1 MGSCRTSSQDTVRE
15 KYDTEAESYSRG
27 SNQFVTAIRS
37 FPILSFLLFA
47 GCAANSGVEVVGD
60 NFETPQPA
68 KKLVIAHR
76 GASGYLP
83 EHTIA
88 AKAMA
93 YAQGADYIEQDLV
106 MTKDD
111 RLVVLHDRHLDTVTD
126 VASVFPGRARDDGRY
141 YVIDFTLDEI
151 RQLSVSERFELE
163 DRVATPVFKDRF
175 PLWKSSFR
183 VHTFSEE
190 IELIQGLNKSTG
202 KSVGLYPEIKSPAFH
217 RDEGKDI
224 ASAALD
230 VLSEYGY
237 TSQSDDVFLQCFD
250 PYELQ
255 RIHADL
261 MPAKEMD
268 LLLIQLIAAS
278 EEYQSLL
285 SADGMKQ
292 LATFVDGI
300 GPSALLLVEKDST
313 ASGIRTTG
321 LTAFAHAAGLKVHP
335 YTFRRERDQ
344 MPPYAKDYDDL
355 LTIFFDEV
363 GVDGVFTDFPDLTVQ
378 FLENRR

>member
-1 MGSCRTSSQDTVRE
+1 LFG
-15 KYDTEAESYSRG
+15 
-27 SNQFVTAIRS
+27 
-37 FPILSFLLFA
+37 LLLA
-47 GCAANSGVEVVGD
+47 GCAANAGLDPGSD
-60 NFETPQPA
+60 DRETIQSA

-106 MTKDD
+106 MTKDEQ
-111 RLVVLHDRHLDTVTD
+111 LVVLHDRHLDTVSD
-126 VASVFPGRARDDGRY
+126 VASVFPGRERDDGRF

-151 RQLSVSERFELE
+151 RQLSVTERFKIE
-163 DRVATPVFKDRF
+163 DGARTPVFKDRF

-190 IELIQGLNKSTG
+190 IELIQGLNQSTG

-230 VLSEYGY
+230 VLKRYGY
-237 TSQSDDVFLQCFD
+237 TARSDRVFLQCFD

-255 RIHADL
+255 RIHGEL
-261 MPAKEMD
+261 MPAKNMD
-268 LLLIQLIAAS
+268 LSLVQLIGTA
-278 EEYQSLL
+278 EEFRSLL
-285 SADGMKQ
+285 SAGGMKQ

-300 GPSALLLVEKDST
+300 GPSALLLIEKGST
-313 ASGIRTTG
+313 ASSIQATR
-321 LTAFAHAAGLKVHP
+321 LTEFAHAAGLKVHP

-355 LTIFFDEV
+355 LRIFFDEV
-363 GVDGVFTDFPDLTVQ
+363 GVDGVFTDFPDLTVR
-378 FLENRR
+378 FLEAGR

>member
-1 MGSCRTSSQDTVRE
+1 VRAMR
-15 KYDTEAESYSRG
+15 DFSL
-27 SNQFVTAIRS
+27 
-37 FPILSFLLFA
+37 LSVFLLA
-47 GCAANSGVEVVGD
+47 GCAVNYDFDLGGGD
-60 NFETPQPA
+60 QEIIEPA

-106 MTKDD
+106 MTKDNE
-111 RLVVLHDRHLDTVTD
+111 LVVLHDRYLDTVTD
-126 VASVFPGRARDDGRY
+126 VASVFPGRKREDGRF

-151 RQLSVSERFELE
+151 GQLSVSERFETK
-163 DRVATPVFKDRF
+163 DGVATLVFEDRF

-190 IELIQGLNKSTG
+190 IELIQGLNQSTG
-202 KSVGLYPEIKSPAFH
+202 KNVGVYPEIKSPAFH
-217 RDEGKDI
+217 RDEGKNI
-224 ASAALD
+224 ASATLD
-230 VLSEYGY
+230 VLNHYGY
-237 TSQSDDVFLQCFD
+237 KTKSDRVFLQCFD
-250 PYELQ
+250 SYELQ
-255 RIHADL
+255 RIHRDL
-261 MPAKEMD
+261 MPARKMD
-268 LLLIQLIAAS
+268 LPLIQLIGTS
-278 EEYQSLL
+278 EEYRSLL

-300 GPSALLLVEKDST
+300 GPSILLVVDKNST
-313 ASGIRTTG
+313 ASEIKITK
-321 LTAFAHAAGLKVHP
+321 LVEYAHDAGLKVHP

-344 MPPYAKDYDDL
+344 MPAFAKDYEDFL
-355 LTIFFDEV
+355 RIFLDEV

-378 FLENRR
+378 YLEARQ